1 MQPKKTNLKQDGSFL
16 NWGSKFD
23 KFYIHPQQTIQTIQI
38 QKSVTQRKI
47 QSFLQSNQ
55 KKSLKSLNQES
66 GEVSNSQ
73 ENDERAE

>member
-38 QKSVTQRKI
+38 QKSVTQKKNSIFPSKQPKEIPKIFKPRKWRGVK
-47 QSFLQSNQ
+47 FTR
-55 KKSLKSLNQES
+55 E
-66 GEVSNSQ
+66 
-73 ENDERAE
+73 